1 MNDMN
6 NDGSKFRVR
15 DTTLMPPPLARPFGD
30 IINVGLS
37 QMFFDRLE
45 GGRIEGNGNNGDF
58 RAASIRTPLRQERPV
73 LFMRPLDN

>member
-6 NDGSKFRVR
+6 NDGSKFRMR
-15 DTTLMPPPLARPFGD
+15 NPTQMPPPLARPFGD

-58 RAASIRTPLRQERPV
+58 RESLSRVPLQQERPV
-73 LFMRPLDN
+73 LFKRPLDN

>member
-15 DTTLMPPPLARPFGD
+15 DTTLMPAPLARPFGD
-30 IINVGLS
+30 PINIGIQS
-37 QMFFDRLE
+37 KYFDTIQ
-45 GGRIEGNGNNGDF
+45 GGRVEGNNNNGDF
-58 RAASIRTPLRQERPV
+58 VAASRRTPLRQEVPV